1 MDQAHAQVLSL
12 WELASKSEE
21 AIEEL
26 SDETIYGSMYVKLIE
41 LGMVEITPSG
51 LELVTSALQEL
62 TELVKKYD
70 LKSEV
75 DEFEDEDE

>member
-62 TELVKKYD
+62 TELVKKFD
-70 LKSEV
+70 LKSKV

>member
-62 TELVKKYD
+62 TELVKKFD